1 METILVEASEDSLD
15 EINDFINERLEAMDA
30 DPNVCFQIELSV
42 EEIVVN
48 IASYAY
54 EGVGES
60 ELFGKI
66 EVGCETEADPPRI
79 TIRFRDTGKR
89 FDPLAKED
97 ADLSGKMFMEQEGGF
112 GIHMVKETMDEVS
125 YSYENGSNILTIRK
139 NLQTPAE

>member
-1 METILVEASEDSLD
+1 MDTILVEASEDSLD
-15 EINDFINERLEAMDA
+15 EINDFLNERLEAAGAAPD
-30 DPNVCFQIELSV
+30 VCFQIELSV

-54 EGVGES
+54 TDGEES
-60 ELFGKI
+60 RLFGKL
-66 EVGCETEADPPRI
+66 EVGCRMQEDPPEI
-79 TIRFRDTGKR
+79 LIRFRDTGKP

-125 YSYENGSNILTIRK
+125 YAYEDGANVLTIRK
-139 NLQTPAE
+139 KL

>member
-1 METILVEASEDSLD
+1 MMETILVEAAEDSLD
-15 EINDFINERLEAMDA
+15 EINDFLNERLEAAGA
-30 DPNVCFQIELSV
+30 DPTVMFQIELSV

-54 EGVGES
+54 EDGVES

-66 EVGCETEADPPRI
+66 EVGCELQEDPPGI

-89 FDPLAKED
+89 FDPLAMED
-97 ADLSGKMFMEQEGGF
+97 ADTSGKMFMEQEGGF

-125 YSYENGSNILTIRK
+125 YAYEDGANVLTIRK
-139 NLQTPAE
+139 KL